1 MASRKQQ
8 HYERAYQDAMN
19 IIDQEWLQA
28 GVSQEELD
36 QGKQLAE
43 LFDRLLA
50 SGRSVNDISTEWEGK
65 TVEEIMREYGRKYDA
80 ASARPVRA
88 MK

>member
-8 HYERAYQDAMN
+8 QYERAYQDAMD

-36 QGKQLAE
+36 QGKRLAE

-50 SGRSVNDISTEWEGK
+50 SGRSANDISAEWQGK
-65 TVEEIMREYGRKYDA
+65 TVEEIMREYGCKPDA
-80 ASARPVRA
+80 ASAQPVRG